1 MKVAGF
7 TRLEVGNG
15 NVANIEDLESFGF
28 VPEESM
34 EINLVIDR
42 FSYEND
48 EQFLQR
54 LADSV
59 QMAFYEGHGTCSLK
73 EIETEKRKKNFQ
85 INLN

>member
-7 TRLEVGNG
+7 TRLEV
-15 NVANIEDLESFGF
+15 AEMLLNIEDLESFGF

-59 QMAFYEGHGTCSLK
+59 QMAFYEGSRNLFF
-73 EIETEKRKKNFQ
+73 ERIESGNVKNFQ